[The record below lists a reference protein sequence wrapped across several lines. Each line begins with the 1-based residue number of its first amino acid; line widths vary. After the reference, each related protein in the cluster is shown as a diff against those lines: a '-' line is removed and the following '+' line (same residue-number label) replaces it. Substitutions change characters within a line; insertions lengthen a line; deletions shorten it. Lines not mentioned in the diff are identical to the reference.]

1 MFVSAILA
9 AAVAASGPA
18 TIGEWRQ
25 QCAGKEEDWSAPA
38 PPLHVFGNVYD
49 VGTCGITVLLLT
61 SKNGHVLLDAA
72 TAEAAPSI
80 AANIERLGFRLRDVK
95 LIGGSHE
102 HLDHVGGVAELQR
115 LTGATVMAL
124 PAAFNTFETGV
135 VDRRDPQSG
144 LHKPF
149 PGAKVGRIL
158 RDGLT
163 VGTSGLRLTAHATP
177 GHAPGS
183 TTWTWRSCE
192 AGRCINVVYADSLT
206 AVSSDAYRFRDHPRY
221 LADFRASIRK
231 IAALPCDL
239 LITPHPSASKFIE
252 RMSGEIPLVGPGLC
266 RAYARRG
273 RIGLDERIDKESAS
287 S

>member
-1 MFVSAILA
+1 MFASAALA
-9 AAVAASGPA
+9 AAVAAGPA
-18 TIGEWRQ
+18 TISEWRT

-38 PPLHVFGNVYD
+38 PPLHVYGNVYD
-49 VGTCGITVLLLT
+49 VGTCGITALLIT

-72 TAEAAPSI
+72 TAEAVPSI

-115 LTGATVMAL
+115 MTGAVVMAM

-135 VDRRDPQSG
+135 VNRRDPQAV

-149 PGAKVGRIL
+149 PGARVGRLL
-158 RDGLT
+158 RDGMT
-163 VGTSGLRLTAHATP
+163 VGPGRLRLTAHATP

-192 AGRCINVVYADSLT
+192 ASRCINVVYADSVT
-206 AVSSDAYRFRDHPRY
+206 AVSTDRYRFRDHPRY
-221 LADFRASIRK
+221 LADFRESIRK
-231 IAALPCDL
+231 IATLPCDL

-252 RMSGEIPLVGPGLC
+252 RMSGQAALVGPGQC

-273 RIGLDERIDKESAS
+273 RIALDERIDKESAAN
-287 S
+287 